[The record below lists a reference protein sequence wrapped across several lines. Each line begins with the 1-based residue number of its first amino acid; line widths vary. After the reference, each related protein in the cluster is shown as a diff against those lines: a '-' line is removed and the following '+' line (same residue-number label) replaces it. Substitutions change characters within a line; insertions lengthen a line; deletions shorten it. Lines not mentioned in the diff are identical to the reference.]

1 MCGIIKNFLAIAR
14 NIGNDSMPIFY
25 GKIIMKKTD
34 KTITSMPK
42 TVIGFYARHIFKG
55 LWWLLIIVWFV
66 RLLIG
71 FDSVLW
77 PTYQRWIVAMLENA
91 PKDVDL
97 IKHCLPTV
105 LLITIL
111 NIATSSLVLLRRWG
125 ESFLGPKVT
134 RKISETLTDYV
145 HSQSMAF
152 WVNRMAGQVYS
163 RISDITRGIGTII
176 FECWGTVV
184 MLIMA
189 IVNSFALFTV
199 NKYVAFSF
207 IFIFTVRAF
216 FMWRLRKPIKRS
228 AQDVSDS
235 NAKLTGKL
243 VDSFSNATNVKL
255 FAGVAR
261 EHNYMDPIRTE
272 NVKLRRRSAFWQRIS
287 MTVPAYLWDT
297 MFGMTVML
305 CVYLFAKQEME
316 ISDIVYSISVYNMVV
331 MQISVV
337 IDAIPTI
344 IENMS
349 AATKAYNE
357 LVVPIE
363 VMDKPDAGELVV
375 KHGKIEFKNV
385 SFKYKN
391 RYVLRDL
398 SLTIK
403 PGERV
408 GIVGPSGAGKT
419 TLVNLLMR
427 FYDVKGGAIL
437 VDGHDIRDITQLSL
451 RENIAF
457 IPQDPAMFNRTIR
470 DNIAYGRPGAT
481 DAEIHAAAK
490 SASAHAFIL
499 STEKKYETL
508 VGDRGI
514 KMSGGQRQRI
524 AIARAFLKDAPI
536 LILDE
541 ATSALDSETEVSI
554 QKSFEKLS
562 KNRTTIA
569 IAHRLSTLR
578 NMDRIVV
585 LEKGKIIESGTHNQ
599 LLRRG
604 GEYAKLWKMQSGGF
618 LQDDAKK

>member
-1 MCGIIKNFLAIAR
+1 
-14 NIGNDSMPIFY
+14 
-25 GKIIMKKTD
+25 MKKSEKSLTG
-34 KTITSMPK
+34 MPK
-42 TVIGFYARHIFKG
+42 TVVGFYTRYIFHG
-55 LWWLLIIVWFV
+55 VWWLLITVWFL
-66 RLLIG
+66 RFLIG
-71 FDSVLW
+71 LDSVLW

-97 IKHCLPTV
+97 IKWCLPTV

-111 NIATSSLVLLRRWG
+111 NLATSSIVLLRNWAQAW
-125 ESFLGPKVT
+125 LGPRVS
-134 RKISETLTDYV
+134 RKISESLTDYV
-145 HSQSMAF
+145 HSQSMVF

-163 RISDITRGIGTII
+163 RINDIIQGIGTII
-176 FECWGTVV
+176 FECWNTVV

-189 IVNSFALFTV
+189 IVNSLALFTV

-207 IFIFTVRAF
+207 IFIFVVRAY
-216 FMWRLRKPIKRS
+216 FMWRLRKPIKKS

-235 NAKLTGKL
+235 NAKLTGKM

-255 FAGVAR
+255 FAGMVR

-272 NVKLRRRSAFWQRIS
+272 NVRLRRRSSFWQRIS
-287 MTVPAYLWDT
+287 MSVPAYLWDT
-297 MFGMTVML
+297 MFGVTVML
-305 CVYLFAKQEME
+305 CVYLFGKHEME
-316 ISDIVYSISVYNMVV
+316 ISDIVYSISVYNMVI

-337 IDAIPTI
+337 MEAIPNI
-344 IENMS
+344 IERMS
-349 AATKAYNE
+349 AASKAYNE
-357 LVVPIE
+357 LVVPID
-363 VMDKPDAGELVV
+363 VMDKPNADELVV

-398 SLTIK
+398 SLTVK

-437 VDGHDIRDITQLSL
+437 IDGHDIRDVTQSSL
-451 RENIAF
+451 RENISF

-470 DNIAYGRPGAT
+470 ENIAYGRPDAT

-490 SASAHAFIL
+490 SASAHAFVL

-541 ATSALDSETEVSI
+541 ATSALDSETEVTI

-585 LEKGKIIESGTHNQ
+585 LEKGKIIESGTHNA

-618 LQDDAKK
+618 LQDEVKK

>member
-1 MCGIIKNFLAIAR
+1 
-14 NIGNDSMPIFY
+14 
-25 GKIIMKKTD
+25 MKKSE
-34 KTITSMPK
+34 KTVNNMPK
-42 TVIGFYARHIFKG
+42 TVVGFYTRYIFHG
-55 LWWLLIIVWFV
+55 VWWLLITVWFL
-66 RLLIG
+66 RFLIG
-71 FDSVLW
+71 LDSVLW

-97 IKHCLPTV
+97 IKWCLPTV

-111 NIATSSLVLLRRWG
+111 NLATSSIVLLRNWAQAC
-125 ESFLGPKVT
+125 LGPRVS

-145 HSQSMAF
+145 HSQSMVF

-163 RISDITRGIGTII
+163 RINDIVQGIVTII
-176 FECWGTVV
+176 YECWNAVV
-184 MLIMA
+184 MLLMA
-189 IVNSFALFTV
+189 LVNSFALFTV
-199 NKYVAFSF
+199 NKYVALLF
-207 IFIFTVRAF
+207 IFIFLFRAF
-216 FMWRLRKPIKRS
+216 FMWRMRKPIKRS

-235 NAKLTGKL
+235 NAKLTGKM

-255 FAGVAR
+255 FAGVMR
-261 EHNYMDPIRTE
+261 EHNYMAPIRTE
-272 NVKLRRRSAFWQRIS
+272 NVRLRRRASFWQRIS
-287 MTVPAYLWDT
+287 MVVPAYLWDT
-297 MFGMTVML
+297 MFGVTVIL

-316 ISDIVYSISVYNMVV
+316 ISDIVYSISVYNMVI

-337 IDAIPTI
+337 MDAIPTI
-344 IENMS
+344 IERMS

-357 LVVPIE
+357 LVVPID
-363 VMDKPDAGELVV
+363 VMDKPNAENLVV
-375 KHGKIEFKNV
+375 KQGKIEFRNV

-437 VDGHDIRDITQLSL
+437 IDGTDIRDVTQGSL
-451 RENIAF
+451 RENISF

-470 DNIAYGRPGAT
+470 DNIAYGRPDAT
-481 DAEIHAAAK
+481 DAEIHDAAK

-499 STEKKYETL
+499 STEKKYDTL

-541 ATSALDSETEVSI
+541 ATSALDSETEVTI

-585 LEKGKIIESGTHNQ
+585 LEKGKIIESGTHSA

-618 LQDDAKK
+618 IQDEVKK

>member
-1 MCGIIKNFLAIAR
+1 
-14 NIGNDSMPIFY
+14 
-25 GKIIMKKTD
+25 MKKSERNLTN
-34 KTITSMPK
+34 MPK
-42 TVIGFYARHIFKG
+42 TVVGFYTRYIFKG
-55 LWWLLIIVWFV
+55 IWWLLISVWLLRF
-66 RLLIG
+66 LIG

-77 PTYQRWIVAMLENA
+77 PTYQRWVVAMLENA
-91 PKDVDL
+91 PKDVNL
-97 IKHCLPTV
+97 IKWCLPTV
-105 LLITIL
+105 LMITIL
-111 NIATSSLVLLRRWG
+111 NIATSSLVLLRNWG
-125 ESFLGPKVT
+125 QSYLGPKVT

-145 HSQSMAF
+145 HTQSMAF

-163 RISDITRGIGTII
+163 RINDIVHGIGTII
-176 FECWGTVV
+176 FECWNSVV

-189 IVNSFALFTV
+189 CINSAALFTV
-199 NKYVAFSF
+199 NKYIAFSF
-207 IFIFTVRAF
+207 IFIFVFRAY

-228 AQDVSDS
+228 AKDVSDS

-255 FAGVAR
+255 FAGVIR

-272 NVKLRRRSAFWQRIS
+272 NVKLRRRASFWQRVS
-287 MTVPAYLWDT
+287 MIVPSYLWDT
-297 MFGMTVML
+297 MFGVTVML

-316 ISDIVYSISVYNMVV
+316 ISDIVYSISVYNMVI
-331 MQISVV
+331 MQISV
-337 IDAIPTI
+337 IMDSIPNI
-344 IENMS
+344 IENLS
-349 AATKAYNE
+349 AASKAYTE

-363 VMDKPDAGELVV
+363 VTDKPNASELTVS
-375 KHGKIEFKNV
+375 HGKIEFKNV

-427 FYDVKGGAIL
+427 FYDVKGGSIL
-437 VDGHDIRDITQLSL
+437 IDGHDIRDVTQGSL

-470 DNIAYGRPGAT
+470 ENIAYGRPGAS
-481 DAEIHAAAK
+481 DSEIHTAAK
-490 SASAHAFIL
+490 SASAHMFIL

-524 AIARAFLKDAPI
+524 AIARAFLKNAPI

-585 LEKGKIIESGTHNQ
+585 LEKGRIVESGTHQ
-599 LLRRG
+599 ALLRRK

-618 LQDDAKK
+618 LQDSAKK